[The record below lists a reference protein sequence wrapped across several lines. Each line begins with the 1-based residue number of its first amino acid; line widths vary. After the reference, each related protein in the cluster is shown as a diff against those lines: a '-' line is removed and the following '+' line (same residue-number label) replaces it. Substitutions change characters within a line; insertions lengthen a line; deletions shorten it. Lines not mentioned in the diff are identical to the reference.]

1 MSNKHELAPETKAA
15 HALSQVDP
23 ATGAI
28 TPSIHLST
36 TYGRDEDYQLIVPE
50 QGYTR
55 DENPGFLIP
64 ERLLAELE
72 GGTSALL
79 FSSGM
84 AAAMAVVQSLQ
95 PGDHIV
101 APKVMYW
108 GLRNWLVTFCQTW
121 GLGLDLFDAS
131 DPDALATTV
140 RKGETKLVWIETPT
154 NPTWDLI
161 DIAAAA
167 EIAHGIGARLVAD
180 STISTPVLTQPI
192 KFGADLV
199 MHSATKYLNGHSDVV
214 AGAVVTAKDDEFW
227 GRVRDVRVNGGAIPG
242 PFEAWLLQRG
252 MRTMFLRIRQ
262 ASESAM
268 TIAKHFENH
277 PSLEGV
283 LYPGLANHPGHEIAE
298 RQMQGGFGG
307 MLSLR
312 IKGEA
317 EDALALVLKCNV
329 FTQATSLGGVESLIE
344 HRYSIEG
351 ESSPIPKDLIRLS
364 IGIES
369 VDDLIADLEQ
379 ALA

>member
-161 DIAAAA
+161 DIAVAA

-283 LYPGLANHPGHEIAE
+283 LYPGLANHPGHEIAK

-312 IKGEA
+312 INGEA
-317 EDALALVLKCNV
+317 EDALAIVLKCNV

>member
-283 LYPGLANHPGHEIAE
+283 LYPGLANHPGHKIAE

-317 EDALALVLKCNV
+317 EDALAIVVKCNV